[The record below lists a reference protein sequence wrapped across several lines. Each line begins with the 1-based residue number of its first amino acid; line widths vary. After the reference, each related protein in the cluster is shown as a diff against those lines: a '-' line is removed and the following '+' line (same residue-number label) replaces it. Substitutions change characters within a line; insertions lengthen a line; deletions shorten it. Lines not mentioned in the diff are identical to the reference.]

1 VTRILVIEDEVDLQ
15 TLLRWNLERAG
26 YEVITASTGREGLQE
41 MQRSQIDLV
50 LLDLM
55 LPDQDGLEICRILR
69 SSAKTI
75 GVLVIM
81 LTAKNGENDLV
92 AGLGVGADDYIAK
105 PFRPKEL
112 LARIATRLSRQ
123 RLEMVHLEPQR
134 IQIEDMVIDTIR
146 HEITIANEH
155 ILATLTE
162 FRLLHFLVSNKGMV
176 HSRRAMLAKISDSN
190 ILAADRTIDVHIR
203 NLRRKIKPYDQHI
216 EAIRGVGYRFR
227 ESAMEQAVA
236 S

>member
-1 VTRILVIEDEVDLQ
+1 MTRILVIDDEIDLQ

-26 YEVITASTGREGLQE
+26 YEVVTASTGRDGLQE
-41 MQRSQIDLV
+41 LQRTPVDLV

-55 LPDQDGLEICRILR
+55 LPDEDGLEICRILR
-69 SSAKTI
+69 SSARTAGI
-75 GVLVIM
+75 LVIM
-81 LTAKNGENDLV
+81 LTAKGDENDLV

-112 LARIATRLSRQ
+112 LARISARLSRQ
-123 RLEMVHLEPQR
+123 RQEMVHLEPSR
-134 IQIEDMVIDTIR
+134 IQIEAMVIDTIR
-146 HEITIANEH
+146 HEITIGGEAVST
-155 ILATLTE
+155 TLTE
-162 FRLLHFLVSNKGMV
+162 FRLLHFLASNQGIV
-176 HSRRAMLAKISDSN
+176 HARRAMLARISDAS

-203 NLRRKIKPYDQHI
+203 NLRRKIKPFDQYI

-227 ESAMEQAVA
+227 ASTLEQAIA